1 MPRHAALRPARP
13 RIPSPK
19 ATLAAYGGRPVL
31 SPERIARW
39 PAPSLDHVSAL
50 IEAARSGRYHRV
62 NHPIVSQLEDALG
75 QWSGG
80 LKVRAV
86 GSGTAAIHIALDYLR
101 EHGPK
106 ILTPALNW
114 PGALG
119 PIHFAGLEPVF
130 ADVSLED
137 GCIDENEAL
146 AKLSPEI
153 GVLLLSHLFGNVS
166 EVPRLRQT
174 ARTLDIAIVDDCAQ
188 AIGAVRPQPDA
199 GRIDSDAFTLS
210 GNGAKHLGAGELGFL
225 CGTNGGLIEHVDRV
239 SLSSSARDGGRV
251 FAPMSY
257 GLNYRP
263 NVLSAAVALSRLPGL
278 DEQLAA
284 RAENAAILRIGL
296 SGLPGLRILHRFTEA
311 RNSYLNFALLLEAG
325 ELGLPAVPATR
336 DFIVDLLLQEG
347 VPVWIWLRRPA
358 WAYLPFWPEEA
369 ERPPLPN
376 TEKLLAGLFD
386 IVEIAPPNGSDVMRA
401 YIAAFEKVWTA
412 LPELAP
418 DIRKAAGDSD
428 GRIQAG
434 RG

>member
-1 MPRHAALRPARP
+1 MTRHAALRATKP
-13 RIPSPK
+13 RVPSPK
-19 ATLAAYGGRPVL
+19 AALAAYGGRPVL
-31 SPERIARW
+31 DQRRLARW

-62 NHPIVSQLEDALG
+62 NHPIVSRLEDALA

-80 LKVRAV
+80 LQVRAV
-86 GSGTAAIHIALDYLR
+86 GSGTAAIHIALDYVR
-101 EHGPK
+101 ERGPK

-137 GCIDENEAL
+137 GCINENDAL
-146 AKLSPEI
+146 ARLSPEV

-166 EVPRLRQT
+166 DVPRLRQT
-174 ARTLDIAIVDDCAQ
+174 ARTLDVAIVDDCAQ
-188 AIGAVRPQPDA
+188 AIGALKPEPGA
-199 GRIDSDAFTLS
+199 GRLDSDAFTLS

-225 CGTNGGLIEHVDRV
+225 CATEPGLIEHVDRV

-263 NVLSAAVALSRLPGL
+263 NVLSAAVALSRLPSL

-296 SGLPGLRILHRFTEA
+296 SGLPGLRLLHRFTEA
-311 RNSYLNFALLLEAG
+311 RNSFLNFALLLEAG
-325 ELGLPAVPATR
+325 ELGLPAVAATR

-358 WAYLPFWPEEA
+358 WAYLPFWPEQA
-369 ERPPLPN
+369 EQPPLPN

-386 IVEIAPPNGSDVMRA
+386 IVEIAPPNGVDVMRA
-401 YIAAFEKVWTA
+401 YVAAFEKVWTA

-418 DIRKAAGDSD
+418 EIRRAAEGTDTS
-428 GRIQAG
+428 AG

>member
-1 MPRHAALRPARP
+1 MTRHAALRATKP

-19 ATLAAYGGRPVL
+19 AALAAYGGRPVL
-31 SPERIARW
+31 APGRLARW

-50 IEAARSGRYHRV
+50 IEAVRSGRYHRV
-62 NHPIVSQLEDALG
+62 NHPIVSRLEDALG

-80 LKVRAV
+80 LRVRAV
-86 GSGTAAIHIALDYLR
+86 GSGTAAIHIALDYFR
-101 EHGPK
+101 ERGPK

-137 GCIDENEAL
+137 GCIDEDDAL
-146 AKLSPEI
+146 ARLSPEI

-188 AIGAVRPQPDA
+188 AIGALRPQQGA
-199 GRIDSDAFTLS
+199 GRIESDALTLS

-225 CGTNGGLIEHVDRV
+225 CGAGPGLIEHVDRV

-251 FAPMSY
+251 FSPMSY

-263 NVLSAAVALSRLPGL
+263 NVLSAAVALSRVPAL

-284 RAENAAILRIGL
+284 RAENAAVLRIGL
-296 SGLPGLRILHRFTEA
+296 SGLPGLRIVHKFSEP
-311 RNSYLNFALLLEAG
+311 RNSFLNFALLLEAG

-336 DFIVDLLLQEG
+336 GFIVDLLLQEG

-358 WAYLPFWPEEA
+358 WAYLPFWPQQA
-369 ERPPLPN
+369 EQPPLPN

-386 IVEIAPPNGSDVMRA
+386 IVEIAPPNGADVMRA
-401 YIAAFEKVWTA
+401 YVAAFEKVWTA

-418 DIRKAAGDSD
+418 EIRKAAEGAGSSP
-428 GRIQAG
+428 AG

>member
-1 MPRHAALRPARP
+1 MTRHAALRTTKH
-13 RIPSPK
+13 RIPSLK
-19 ATLAAYGGRPVL
+19 AALAAYGGRPVIDQRRL
-31 SPERIARW
+31 ARW
-39 PAPSLDHVSAL
+39 PAPSLDHISAL
-50 IEAARSGRYHRV
+50 IEVARSGRYHRV
-62 NHPIVSQLEDALG
+62 NHPIVSRLEDALG

-80 LKVRAV
+80 LQVRAV
-86 GSGTAAIHIALDYLR
+86 GSGTAAIHIALDHFR
-101 EHGPK
+101 ERGPK
-106 ILTPALNW
+106 VLTPALNW

-119 PIHFAGLEPVF
+119 PLHFAGLRPVF

-137 GCIDENEAL
+137 ACIDENDAL
-146 AKLSPEI
+146 ARLSPEI

-166 EVPRLRQT
+166 EASCLRQA

-188 AIGAVRPQPDA
+188 AIGALRPRPET
-199 GRIDSDAFTLS
+199 GRIDSDAFALS

-225 CGTNGGLIEHVDRV
+225 AGTDTALIEHVDRV

-263 NVLSAAVALSRLPGL
+263 NVLSSAIALSRMPTL

-296 SGLPGLRILHRFTEA
+296 SGLPGLRLLHRFSEA
-311 RNSYLNFALLLEAG
+311 RNSFLNLALLLEAG

-358 WAYLPFWPEEA
+358 WAYLPFWPEQA
-369 ERPPLPN
+369 EQPPLPN

-386 IVEIAPPNGSDVMRA
+386 IVEIAPPNGADVMRA
-401 YIAAFEKVWTA
+401 YVAAFEKVWTA

-418 DIRKAAGDSD
+418 EIRKAAEG
-428 GRIQAG
+428 AG
-434 RG
+434 ASAAGHG

>member
-1 MPRHAALRPARP
+1 MTRHAALRATKP
-13 RIPSPK
+13 RVPSPK
-19 ATLAAYGGRPVL
+19 AALAAYGGRPVIDQRRL
-31 SPERIARW
+31 ARW

-62 NHPIVSQLEDALG
+62 NHPIISRLEDALA

-80 LKVRAV
+80 LQVRAV
-86 GSGTAAIHIALDYLR
+86 GSGTAAIHIALDYVR
-101 EHGPK
+101 ERGPK

-137 GCIDENEAL
+137 GCIDENDAL
-146 AKLSPEI
+146 ARLSPEV

-166 EVPRLRQT
+166 DVPRLRQT
-174 ARTLDIAIVDDCAQ
+174 ARTLDVAIVDDCAQ
-188 AIGAVRPQPDA
+188 AIGALRPEPGA
-199 GRIDSDAFTLS
+199 GRLDSDAFTLS

-225 CGTNGGLIEHVDRV
+225 CATEPGLIEHVDRV

-251 FAPMSY
+251 FTPMSY

-263 NVLSAAVALSRLPGL
+263 NVLSAAVALSRVPSL

-296 SGLPGLRILHRFTEA
+296 SGLPGLRLLHRFTEA
-311 RNSYLNFALLLEAG
+311 RNSFLNFALLLEAG
-325 ELGLPAVPATR
+325 ELGLPAVAATR

-358 WAYLPFWPEEA
+358 WAYLPFWPEQA
-369 ERPPLPN
+369 EQPPLPN

-386 IVEIAPPNGSDVMRA
+386 IVEIAPPNGVDVMRA
-401 YIAAFEKVWTA
+401 YVAAFEKVWTA

-418 DIRKAAGDSD
+418 EIRRAAEGTDTS
-428 GRIQAG
+428 AG
-434 RG
+434 HG